1 MGIMDFVRGGVQEMI
16 IARPDAAKQHIVYK
30 HPERTIPKWS
40 QLTIGADEAAVFFRD
55 GALVGVLRTAGVGHR
70 HTLDTGNI
78 PFLSNLVDSVTGGN
92 IFITDLYFVTMRP
105 IRDTKFGGPLQAMK
119 DPELEI
125 TVSPRIFGTFQWRI
139 AEPDRFIVNYLG
151 LGDAT
156 SNDRVESFIQ
166 TKFMNAAKKTVP
178 NFVIRQKIE
187 VQALGAYHDELGT
200 TFLQK
205 CDDLSEI
212 GVQFLG
218 LGDFTIN
225 FSEEEMKRIQE
236 AQDKYAEIKAK
247 KRAKDELGAGNY
259 MQYAAAEAMLGAG
272 QGMAKGGG
280 EGGGM
285 MQGGMGFG
293 MGMAMANMYGQQV
306 QGMPGY
312 GPPPGSPPMGGAPPG
327 YPGGPPPGYPQQGY
341 PQQGYPQQG
350 GPQQGGPQQGGPQTM
365 PAGGQTAPTMA
376 APQAGAGGSTAICTQ
391 CGARVP
397 PGKFC
402 AECGAAMGPPQPKPC
417 TGCNQLNAPG
427 AKFCA
432 NCGTRVPV

>member
-55 GALVGVLRTAGVGHR
+55 GALVGVLRTAGVGQR

-151 LGDAT
+151 LGDQT

-187 VQALGAYHDELGT
+187 VQALGAYHDELGQA
-200 TFLQK
+200 FLQR

-306 QGMPGY
+306 QGM
-312 GPPPGSPPMGGAPPG
+312 
-327 YPGGPPPGYPQQGY
+327 YPQQGMPPQGMPPQGMPPQGMSPQGY
-341 PQQGYPQQG
+341 PQQGMAAAAAPA
-350 GPQQGGPQQGGPQTM
+350 T
-365 PAGGQTAPTMA
+365 AGGTVV
-376 APQAGAGGSTAICTQ
+376 CTQ

-402 AECGAAMGPPQPKPC
+402 AECGASMAPPQPKPC
-417 TGCNQLNAPG
+417 VQCQTINPPG

-432 NCGTRVPV
+432 NCGTRLPA

>member
-55 GALVGVLRTAGVGHR
+55 GALVGVLRTAGVGQR
-70 HTLDTGNI
+70 HTLDSGNI

-125 TVSPRIFGTFQWRI
+125 TVSPRIFGTFQWRV

-151 LGDAT
+151 LGDQT

-187 VQALGAYHDELGT
+187 VQALGAYHDELGQ

-205 CDDLSEI
+205 CDDLADI

-218 LGDFTIN
+218 LGDFSIN
-225 FSEEEMKRIQE
+225 FSEEEMKRLQE

-306 QGMPGY
+306 QGGMPGQQ
-312 GPPPGSPPMGGAPPG
+312 
-327 YPGGPPPGYPQQGY
+327 GGPPGGYPQQGGPQQGYPQQGY

-350 GPQQGGPQQGGPQTM
+350 YPQQQTM
-365 PAGGQTAPTMA
+365 PQGGQTAPTLA
-376 APQAGAGGSTAICTQ
+376 APQGAGSLAICTA

-402 AECGAAMGPPQPKPC
+402 AECGGQMGPPQPKPC
-417 TGCNQLNAPG
+417 TGCNQMNAPG

-432 NCGTRVPV
+432 NCGTRAPA

>member
-55 GALVGVLRTAGVGHR
+55 GALVGVLRTAGVGQR

-151 LGDAT
+151 LGDQT

-178 NFVIRQKIE
+178 NFVIRQKVE
-187 VQALGAYHDELGT
+187 VQALGAYHDELGQ

-218 LGDFTIN
+218 LGDFSIN
-225 FSEEEMKRIQE
+225 FSDEEMKRLQE

-306 QGMPGY
+306 AGMPGQ
-312 GPPPGSPPMGGAPPG
+312 PGGAPP
-327 YPGGPPPGYPQQGY
+327 QGY

-350 GPQQGGPQQGGPQTM
+350 PPQGYPQQTM
-365 PAGGQTAPTMA
+365 PQGGAMAPTMA
-376 APQAGAGGSTAICTQ
+376 APAAAASGGLAICTQ

-402 AECGAAMGPPQPKPC
+402 AECGASMAPPQPKAC
-417 TGCNQLNAPG
+417 VGCQQINPPG

-432 NCGTRVPV
+432 NCGTAVPA

>member
-1 MGIMDFVRGGVQEMI
+1 MSIIDFVKGGVREMI
-16 IARPDAAKQHIVYK
+16 IARPDAAKQQIVFK

-40 QLTIGADEAAVFFRD
+40 QLTIDADEAAVFFRD
-55 GALVGVLRTAGVGHR
+55 GALVGVLRTAGVGQR

-92 IFITDLYFVTMRP
+92 IFITDLYFVTTRP

-139 AEPDRFIVNYLG
+139 SEPDRFIVNYLG
-151 LGDAT
+151 LGEQNT
-156 SNDRVESFIQ
+156 NDRVESFIQ
-166 TKFMNAAKKTVP
+166 TKFMNSVKKVVP

-187 VQALGAYHDELGT
+187 VQNLGAYHDELGQ
-200 TFLQK
+200 TFLTR
-205 CDDLSEI
+205 CDDLSDI
-212 GVQFLG
+212 GAAFLG
-218 LGDFTIN
+218 LGDFSIN
-225 FSEEEMKRIQE
+225 FSEDELKRIQE

-247 KRAKDELGAGNY
+247 KRAKDELGGGNY
-259 MQYAAAEAMLGAG
+259 MQYAAAEAMMGAG

-293 MGMAMANMYGQQV
+293 MGMAMSNAYQQQV
-306 QGMPGY
+306 QGGMGMPGMQ
-312 GPPPGSPPMGGAPPG
+312 PM
-327 YPGGPPPGYPQQGY
+327 QGQ
-341 PQQGYPQQG
+341 PMQG
-350 GPQQGGPQQGGPQTM
+350 GISN
-365 PAGGQTAPTMA
+365 APTMA
-376 APQAGAGGSTAICTQ
+376 AQKNCTA
-391 CGARVP
+391 CGAKVA

-402 AECGAAMGPPQPKPC
+402 AECGASLAPPQPQPC
-417 TGCNQLNAPG
+417 VSCSTINPPG

-432 NCGTRVPV
+432 NCGTRAPA

>member
-55 GALVGVLRTAGVGHR
+55 GALVGVLRTAGVGQR

-92 IFITDLYFVTMRP
+92 IFVTDLYFVTMRP

-125 TVSPRIFGTFQWRI
+125 TVSPRIYGTFQWRI

-151 LGDAT
+151 LGDQT

-187 VQALGAYHDELGT
+187 VQALGAYHDELGQ

-225 FSEEEMKRIQE
+225 FSEEEMKRLQE

-306 QGMPGY
+306 QGM
-312 GPPPGSPPMGGAPPG
+312 
-327 YPGGPPPGYPQQGY
+327 YPQQGMPPQGMPPQGMPPQGMPPQGY
-341 PQQGYPQQG
+341 PQQGMPPQAA
-350 GPQQGGPQQGGPQTM
+350 M
-365 PAGGQTAPTMA
+365 PTAATVAAPTTN
-376 APQAGAGGSTAICTQ
+376 GGTAICTQ

-402 AECGAAMGPPQPKPC
+402 AECGASMAPPQPKPC
-417 TGCNQLNAPG
+417 VGCQTINPPG

-432 NCGTRVPV
+432 NCGTRVPA

>member
-1 MGIMDFVRGGVQEMI
+1 MGIMDFVRGGVQEMV

-40 QLTIGADEAAVFFRD
+40 QLTIGADEACVFFRD
-55 GALVGVLRTAGVGHR
+55 GALVGVLRTAGVGQR

-92 IFITDLYFVTMRP
+92 IFVTDLYFVTMRP

-125 TVSPRIFGTFQWRI
+125 TVSPRIFGTFQWRV

-178 NFVIRQKIE
+178 NFVIRQKVE
-187 VQALGAYHDELGT
+187 VQALGAYHDELGQ

-218 LGDFTIN
+218 LGDFSIN
-225 FSEEEMKRIQE
+225 FSDEEMKRLQE

-272 QGMAKGGG
+272 QGMAKVGG
-280 EGGGM
+280 EGGGLM
-285 MQGGMGFG
+285 PGGMGFG
-293 MGMAMANMYGQQV
+293 MRMALANMYGQQV
-306 QGMPGY
+306 AGMPGQ
-312 GPPPGSPPMGGAPPG
+312 PPQQ
-327 YPGGPPPGYPQQGY
+327 GYPQQGY

-350 GPQQGGPQQGGPQTM
+350 GTMPQGGMAPP
-365 PAGGQTAPTMA
+365 GQTAPTVAAMA
-376 APQAGAGGSTAICTQ
+376 TGGSSTAICTQ

-402 AECGAAMGPPQPKPC
+402 AECGAAMGPPAPKPC
-417 TGCNQLNAPG
+417 VGCQTLNAPG

-432 NCGTRVPV
+432 NCGTRIPA

>member
-1 MGIMDFVRGGVQEMI
+1 MSIIDFVKGGVREMI

-55 GALVGVLRTAGVGHR
+55 GALVGVLRTAGVGQR

-92 IFITDLYFVTMRP
+92 IFVTDLYFVTMRP

-178 NFVIRQKIE
+178 TFVIRQKIE
-187 VQALGAYHDELGT
+187 VQALGAYHDELGQ

-205 CDDLSEI
+205 CDDLSDI

-218 LGDFTIN
+218 LGDFSIN
-225 FSEEEMKRIQE
+225 FSDEELKRIQD
-236 AQDKYAEIKAK
+236 AQDKYADIKAK

-306 QGMPGY
+306 QGMPQQGMPQQGY
-312 GPPPGSPPMGGAPPG
+312 PQGAPQQG
-327 YPGGPPPGYPQQGY
+327 YPQGYPQGAPQQGY
-341 PQQGYPQQG
+341 PQQGYPQQ
-350 GPQQGGPQQGGPQTM
+350 QG
-365 PAGGQTAPTMA
+365 APVQA
-376 APQAGAGGSTAICTQ
+376 APPTSADGTTVCTQ

-397 PGKFC
+397 PGRFC
-402 AECGAAMGPPQPKPC
+402 AECGASMAPPQPKAC
-417 TGCNQLNAPG
+417 TGCSHVNAPG

-432 NCGTRVPV
+432 NCGMKVPA

>member
-1 MGIMDFVRGGVQEMI
+1 MDFVRGGVQEMV

-55 GALVGVLRTAGVGHR
+55 GALVGVLRTAGVGQR

-92 IFITDLYFVTMRP
+92 IFVTDLYFVTMRP

-125 TVSPRIFGTFQWRI
+125 TVSPRIFGTFQWRV

-178 NFVIRQKIE
+178 SFVIRQKIE
-187 VQALGAYHDELGT
+187 VQALGAYHDELGQ

-225 FSEEEMKRIQE
+225 FSEEEMKRIQD

-285 MQGGMGFG
+285 MQGGLGFG
-293 MGMAMANMYGQQV
+293 MGMAMANMYGQQA
-306 QGMPGY
+306 QGMY
-312 GPPPGSPPMGGAPPG
+312 GPPQ
-327 YPGGPPPGYPQQGY
+327 GGPP
-341 PQQGYPQQG
+341 QG
-350 GPQQGGPQQGGPQTM
+350 GPLQGGPATQGPM
-365 PAGGQTAPTMA
+365 PLGGQTAPTIA
-376 APQAGAGGSTAICTQ
+376 SGASGNLAICTQ

-417 TGCNQLNAPG
+417 TGCSQMNPPG